1 MIKASYDEEF
11 TLTASVVDIDDGM
24 VSSVDVVCE
33 IWTDDEA
40 NLIDGPVS
48 MTESTVASGVYIYTT
63 FIDQSEYN
71 TYGSQY
77 RAYFITG
84 GEYANGAEDI
94 AIHDRSYDIGEHG
107 NLSVENVL
115 VIGSEIPGTN
125 PRNLSAGV
133 TNFVKTKIK
142 LGSDSNWDSASPTF
156 LVYAWYN
163 AVGDL
168 IPYKMDK
175 KAAGEPAYT
184 GE

>member
-1 MIKASYDEEF
+1 MIKASYDEDF
-11 TLTASVVDIDDGM
+11 TLTTSVISDEGM
-24 VSSVDVVCE
+24 VSGVSVVCE
-33 IWTDDEA
+33 IWTEDDA
-40 NLIDGPVS
+40 TLIDGPVT
-48 MTESTVASGVYIYTT
+48 MTESTVASGIYRYTT
-63 FIDQSEYN
+63 FIDKSEYE
-71 TYGSQY
+71 TYGSNY
-77 RAYFITG
+77 RAYFVTNVD
-84 GEYANGAEDI
+84 YTNGAEDI

-142 LGSDSNWDSASPTF
+142 KGFDANWDSATPTF
-156 LVYAWYN
+156 LVYAHYN
-163 AVGDL
+163 AVGDT

-175 KAAGEPAYT
+175 KEAGEPAYT